1 MKEKSQIDEMRAAL
15 RGDLERGRK
24 RMRASPI
31 VQPQAEPEP
40 EPEPEPPAEEA
51 PRPGIFGSLFGR
63 KS

>member
-31 VQPQAEPEP
+31 IQSQAES
-40 EPEPEPPAEEA
+40 EPEPPAKEA

>member
-1 MKEKSQIDEMRAAL
+1 MKEQSQIDAMRAAI

-24 RMRASPI
+24 RREPSPI
-31 VQPQAEPEP
+31 IEPQA